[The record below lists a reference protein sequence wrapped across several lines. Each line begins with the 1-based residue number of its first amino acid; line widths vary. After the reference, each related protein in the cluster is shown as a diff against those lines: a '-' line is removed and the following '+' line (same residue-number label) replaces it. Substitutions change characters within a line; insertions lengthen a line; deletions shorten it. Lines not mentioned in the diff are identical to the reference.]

1 MATYRNVQMV
11 FWDDP
16 LIVEKF
22 TPEDRYFYLYLL
34 TNPHSK
40 LCGCYEVS
48 LSVIARETG
57 YSIETVA
64 HLISRFQNQHGVIR
78 YSKSTKEILIIN
90 WWKHNWKG
98 GERLANKVAAEIEE
112 IRSKE
117 FKKYLLSC
125 ISGTVPQPP
134 RVSESAPKT
143 DEAKPAPQKKPSAD
157 EIPYDQIQD
166 LYNSI
171 CADLPKLK
179 TLSTAR
185 KKAIRSAFS
194 RGKTIQDLALVFQ
207 KAQDNEFLSGR
218 KKSGDRSWRANF
230 DWLMNENNMA
240 KVLDGNYDSFG
251 NTRASASDRALSTL
265 QRLNARYAGKE
276 EFDEQG

>member
-1 MATYRNVQMV
+1 MATYRNVQIV

-78 YSKSTKEILIIN
+78 YSKSTKEILILN

-98 GERLANKVAAEIEE
+98 GDRLANKVSAEIEE

-125 ISGTVPQPP
+125 ISGTAPQPP

-171 CADLPKLK
+171 CTDLPKLK

-194 RGKTIQDLALVFQ
+194 HGKTIQDLAIVFQ

-276 EFDEQG
+276 EFDE

>member
-1 MATYRNVQMV
+1 MATYRNVQIV

-78 YSKSTKEILIIN
+78 YNKSTKEILILN

-98 GERLANKVAAEIEE
+98 GDRLANKVAAEIKE

-117 FKKYLLSC
+117 FRKYLLAC
-125 ISGTVPQPP
+125 INNSGTAAPP
-134 RVSESAPKT
+134 APRSPKSEENP
-143 DEAKPAPQKKPSAD
+143 PAPQKKPSAD

-194 RGKTIQDLALVFQ
+194 HGKTIQDLAIVFQ

-265 QRLNARYAGKE
+265 QRLNAQYAKE
-276 EFDEQG
+276 GFDE